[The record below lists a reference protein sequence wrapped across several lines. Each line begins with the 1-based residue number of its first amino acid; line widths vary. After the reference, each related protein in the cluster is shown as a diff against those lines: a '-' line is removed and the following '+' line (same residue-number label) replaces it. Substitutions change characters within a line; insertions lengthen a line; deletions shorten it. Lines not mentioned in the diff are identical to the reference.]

1 MPTVKSTIQLL
12 VQPSD
17 KKYRIK
23 PLFYGHPE
31 VVADRFDEG
40 LRMIKK
46 RIKESLKLFKF
57 NRDSGDPLLWMIF
70 NPDLKSKLLHLRIP
84 VGRAGLEGSFYYIS
98 YQLQGMTFV
107 CLPAFNQYQFIAT
120 YGLPIEEQ
128 VADTIAHLVKT
139 HKKSLDSREVF
150 DLSVFTTPKGTF
162 VHPLEMNLSI
172 VPEKFSFEEQD
183 LSSLFS
189 SIVPSSKFNGQNEIY
204 AVGEN
209 LNERYPGDLSRAYQ
223 RDQIIDQLVHQIF
236 RGNRTPLVIV
246 GKRGVGKSTLIH
258 EVLYRYME
266 REIDPKDFSQTL
278 WQINPN
284 RIITGM
290 SVVGWWQKRFEAIID
305 YARLRLKK
313 INSKLT
319 TTDHLLFD
327 NPIAMLRIGQSAQ
340 NKFTLNNVLL
350 PYLEKR
356 MIGVIILATP
366 EEWQIVQEKNQRFA
380 NLFQVTRLPE
390 FDYKTAVKAVIEQR
404 CDLEDK
410 NHCQFTIQAIDQLFT
425 LQRNFMQQKA
435 LPGSVMR
442 IMNQL
447 AARYRN
453 QFIDLPEVRENFEQF
468 SGLNQ
473 KVFDESLTL
482 ESNEIEKFIGQDLVG
497 QPAAVKALA
506 DTIHQIKARLNNPR
520 RPLSSFMF
528 IGPTGV
534 GKTQAAKVLAKFLT
548 GNEEQLV
555 RFDMNEFV
563 AGDAVDRLI
572 GTYYQPEGQLTGKV
586 RHTPFGILLLDEI
599 EKADSSVH
607 DLLLQ
612 VLDDGRLTDSLG
624 KTVDFTNMIIIM
636 TSNVGARE
644 ISSQLGFEKNNAT
657 NHAIYQTS
665 LRKKFRPEFINRI
678 DQVVIFK
685 SLSFDHILN
694 IARLQIKELL
704 SRDGFVRRTTILDI
718 SQEALTWVARRGF
731 DEKMGGRAL
740 KRQIERDLTM
750 LSAEQLIATQ
760 EDLPILFRIDIDETG
775 NQLVPNIQQLRFAS
789 MSSKNNLPVLPT
801 AARGKT
807 FFRRQLEQLEQIEKK
822 IYRMEESAPEND
834 EPIMITGAETEE
846 NLNWQYYNFK
856 NNLIAIKEELTSLSL
871 GYGNDHFIQNQRQAF
886 RFKAAILPKIDETIS
901 FEDQLFDQ
909 ESLAEIT
916 ENYRY
921 GTIKF
926 DSTATDFLSA
936 WLQVSWIKKSI
947 DPFLKGDAET
957 VILQFKSCINQMGKT
972 EIDFLLERYKSLFD
986 HLDLTSEINKKQQSI
1001 RVSGYGLSELL
1012 AQENGY
1018 TLFYQSHRN
1027 PIPILTTLTNEKGT
1041 RLSKGDPL
1049 RVLRVFDIERTMTD
1063 LRTGLTSLAKLT
1075 AEEFLLLVMG
1085 N

>member
-12 VQPSD
+12 VQPTD
-17 KKYRIK
+17 KKYRVR
-23 PLFYGHPE
+23 PLFYGYPE
-31 VVADRFDEG
+31 VVAERFDEG
-40 LRMIKK
+40 LSMIKK
-46 RIKESLKLFKF
+46 RIKENLKYFKF
-57 NRDSGDPLLWMIF
+57 DRTSGDALLWMIF
-70 NPDLKSKLLHLRIP
+70 NPKAEGQLLHLRIP
-84 VGRAGLEGSFYYIS
+84 VGRASLEGNFYYVS

-107 CLPAFNQYQFIAT
+107 CLPAFDQYQFIAT
-120 YGLPIEEQ
+120 HGVAIETQ
-128 VADTIAHLVKT
+128 VTDTIAYLIRT
-139 HKKSLDSREVF
+139 YKKSLDSREIF
-150 DLSVFTTPKGTF
+150 DISIFTTPKGSF
-162 VHPLEMNLSI
+162 IHPLEMNLAVASQ
-172 VPEKFSFEEQD
+172 KFSFEQAD

-189 SIVPSSKFNGQNEIY
+189 SIVPNSSFDGQKEINV
-204 AVGEN
+204 VGEN
-209 LNERYPGDLSRAYQ
+209 LNERYPSELSRAYQ
-223 RDQIIDQLVHQIF
+223 RDQTVDQLVHQIF
-236 RGNRTPLVIV
+236 RGNRTPLVII
-246 GKRGVGKSTLIH
+246 GKRGVGKNTLIN
-258 EVLYRYME
+258 EVLFRYLE
-266 REIDPKDFSQTL
+266 TELDPKDSTQTL

-290 SVVGWWQKRFEAIID
+290 SIVGWWQKRFEAIIE

-313 INSKLT
+313 VSIKLT

-380 NLFQVTRLPE
+380 NLFQVIRLPE

-410 NHCQFTIQAIDQLFT
+410 NHCQFSIQAIDQLFT

-447 AARYRN
+447 ATRYRN
-453 QFIDLPEVRENFEQF
+453 QFIDLPEVRKNFEQF

-473 KVFDESLTL
+473 QIFDESLTL
-482 ESNEIEKFIGQDLVG
+482 KPNEIENFIGQELVG
-497 QPAAVKALA
+497 QPDAVKALA
-506 DTIHQIKARLNNPR
+506 DTIHQIKARLTNPR
-520 RPLSSFMF
+520 RPLSSFML

-534 GKTQAAKVLAKFLT
+534 GKTQAAKVLAKYLT
-548 GNEEQLV
+548 GSEDSLL
-555 RFDMNEFV
+555 RFDMNEYINY
-563 AGDAVDRLI
+563 DAVDRLI

-599 EKADSSVH
+599 EKAHHSVH

-624 KTVDFTNMIIIM
+624 KTVDFTNIIVIM

-644 ISSQLGFEKNNAT
+644 ISSQLGFEKTNGN
-657 NHAIYQTS
+657 NHAIYQS
-665 LRKKFRPEFINRI
+665 ALRKRFRPEFINRI

-718 SQEALTWVARRGF
+718 SQEALAWVARRGF

-760 EDLPILFRIDIDETG
+760 EDLPILFSIDIDEKS

-789 MSSKNNLPVLPT
+789 MSSKNKLPALPT
-801 AARGKT
+801 AVRGKS
-807 FFRRQLEQLEQIEKK
+807 FFRRQLEQLEQLERK
-822 IYRMEESAPEND
+822 IYQMEESEPEKD
-834 EPIMITGAETEE
+834 QPIMVTGLQTEE
-846 NLNWQYYNFK
+846 QLNWQYYNFK
-856 NNLIAIKEELTSLSL
+856 NNLIALKEELTSLSL
-871 GYGNDHFIQNQRQAF
+871 GYGSGHYIQNQRQAF
-886 RFKAAILPKIDETIS
+886 RFKLAILPVSNEAIS
-901 FEDQLFDQ
+901 LEDQLFDQ
-909 ESLAEIT
+909 ETLAEIT

-921 GTIKF
+921 GTTKF
-926 DSTATDFLSA
+926 DSTDTDFLSA
-936 WLQVSWIKKSI
+936 WLQVFWLKESI
-947 DPFLKGDAET
+947 DPFLKGTAET
-957 VILQFKSCINQMGKT
+957 VKLQFKSCINQQGKE
-972 EIDFLLERYKSLFD
+972 EITFLLNLYKSLFD
-986 HLDLTSEINKKQQSI
+986 QLDLTSEIHEEQQQI
-1001 RVSGYGLSELL
+1001 QASGYGLSRLL
-1012 AQENGY
+1012 SEEIGY
-1018 TLFYQSHRN
+1018 TLFYQSHQN
-1027 PIPILTTLTNEKGT
+1027 PIPILTFLTDADGH
-1041 RLSKGDPL
+1041 RLNKASALK
-1049 RVLRVFDIERTMTD
+1049 VLRVFDIKRTMTD
-1063 LRTGLTSLAKLT
+1063 LRTGLTCLARLT

-1085 N
+1085 R

>member
-1 MPTVKSTIQLL
+1 MPSVKSTIQLL
-12 VQPSD
+12 VQPSHR
-17 KKYRIK
+17 KYRVK

-31 VVADRFDEG
+31 VVAERFDEG

-46 RIKESLKLFKF
+46 RIKENLKYFTF
-57 NRDSGDPLLWMIF
+57 NRSSGDPLLWMIF
-70 NPDLKSKLLHLRIP
+70 NPTIKAKLVSLRIP
-84 VGRAGLEGSFYYIS
+84 VGRAGLDGLFFYVS

-107 CLPAFNQYQFIAT
+107 CLPAFDQYQFIAT
-120 YGLPIEEQ
+120 YGVPIEEQ
-128 VADTIAHLVKT
+128 VADTIAHLVKL
-139 HKKSLDSREVF
+139 HKKSLDSRDVF
-150 DLSVFTTPKGTF
+150 DLSIFTTPKGSF
-162 VHPLEMNLSI
+162 VHPLEMNI
-172 VPEKFSFEEQD
+172 PVTHHKFSFEESD
-183 LSSLFS
+183 MN
-189 SIVPSSKFNGQNEIY
+189 SIFASILPSSDFNGQNEIHT
-204 AVGEN
+204 VGEN

-223 RDQIIDQLVHQIF
+223 RDQIVNQLFNQIF
-236 RGNRTPLVIV
+236 RGNRTPMVII
-246 GKRGVGKSTLIH
+246 GKRGVGKGTLIH
-258 EVLYRYME
+258 EVLYRYLE
-266 REIDPKDFSQTL
+266 AEIDHKDFSQIL

-290 SVVGWWQKRFEAIID
+290 SVVGWWQKRFEAIIE

-313 INSKLT
+313 ANAKLT

-327 NPIAMLRIGQSAQ
+327 NPIAMLRIGQSSQ

-380 NLFQVTRLPE
+380 NLFQITRLPE

-410 NHCQFTIQAIDQLFT
+410 NHCQFSIQAIDQLFT
-425 LQRNFMQQKA
+425 LQRNFMQQQA

-453 QFIDLPEVRENFEQF
+453 QYIDLPEVRENFEQF

-482 ESNEIEKFIGQDLVG
+482 ERNEIENFIGQDLVG
-497 QPAAVKALA
+497 QPDAVKALA

-520 RPLSSFMF
+520 RPLSSFML

-534 GKTQAAKVLAKFLT
+534 GKTQAAKVLAKYLT
-548 GNEEQLV
+548 GSEERLV

-599 EKADSSVH
+599 EKAHPSVH

-644 ISSQLGFEKNNAT
+644 ISSQLGFEKTSSTNN
-657 NHAIYQTS
+657 AIYQS
-665 LRKKFRPEFINRI
+665 ALRKKFRPEFINRI

-685 SLSFDHILN
+685 SLTFDHILN

-718 SQEALTWVARRGF
+718 SQEALAWVARRGF

-760 EDLPILFRIDIDETG
+760 EDLPILFSIDVDETN
-775 NQLVPNIQQLRFAS
+775 NQLVPNIEQLRFAS
-789 MSSKNNLPVLPT
+789 MSSKNNLPELPT
-801 AARGKT
+801 ASRGKG
-807 FFRRQLEQLEQIEKK
+807 FFRKQLEQLEKIEKK
-822 IYRMEESAPEND
+822 IYRMEESAPEKNT
-834 EPIMITGAETEE
+834 PIMITGEQTKE
-846 NLNWQYYNFK
+846 NLDWQYYNFK
-856 NNLIAIKEELTSLSL
+856 NNLIAIKEELASLSL
-871 GYGNDHFIQNQRQAF
+871 GYGSGHYIQNQTQAF
-886 RFKAAILPKIDETIS
+886 RFKSAILPHLDES
-901 FEDQLFDQ
+901 VSLEEQLFDQ

-921 GTIKF
+921 GTTKF
-926 DSTATDFLSA
+926 DSTDTDFLSA

-947 DPFLKGDAET
+947 TPFLKRETET
-957 VILQFKSCINQMGKT
+957 VTLQFKSCINQMGET
-972 EIDFLLERYKSLFD
+972 EIKFLLKLYKSLFD
-986 HLDLTSEINKKQQSI
+986 HLDLTAEIDKKKQLIQ
-1001 RVSGYGLSELL
+1001 VSGYGLTSLL
-1012 AQENGY
+1012 KGEIGY
-1018 TLFYQSHRN
+1018 TLFYQSHQN
-1027 PIPILTTLTNEKGT
+1027 PIPILTTLIDSNGQPIAKKEKI
-1041 RLSKGDPL
+1041 
-1049 RVLRVFDIERTMTD
+1049 RVFRVFDIQRTMTD
-1063 LRTGLTSLAKLT
+1063 LRTGLTCLAGLT

>member
-1 MPTVKSTIQLL
+1 MPSVKSTIQLL

-31 VVADRFDEG
+31 VVAERFDEG

-46 RIKESLKLFKF
+46 RIKESLKHFKF

-70 NPDLKSKLLHLRIP
+70 NPDLKSKLLPLRIP
-84 VGRAGLEGSFYYIS
+84 VGRAGLEGNFYYSS
-98 YQLQGMTFV
+98 YQLQGMTFI
-107 CLPAFNQYQFIAT
+107 CLPAFNHYQFIAS
-120 YGLPIEEQ
+120 YNIPIEDQ
-128 VADTIAHLVKT
+128 VADTIAYLVKT

-150 DLSVFTTPKGTF
+150 DLSIFTTPKGTF
-162 VHPLEMNLSI
+162 VHPLDMNLSI

-183 LSSLFS
+183 LSSLFA
-189 SIVPSSKFNGQNEIY
+189 SIVPSSKFNGQTEIY

-236 RGNRTPLVIV
+236 RGNRTPIVIV
-246 GKRGVGKSTLIH
+246 GKRGVGKNTLIN
-258 EVLYRYME
+258 EVLYRYLE
-266 REIDPKDFSQTL
+266 REIDPKDFSQTI

-290 SVVGWWQKRFEAIID
+290 SIVGWWQKRFEAIID

-313 INSKLT
+313 INGKLT

-327 NPIAMLRIGQSAQ
+327 NPIAMLRIGQSSQ

-447 AARYRN
+447 AARYRH

-473 KVFDESLTL
+473 KIFDESLTL
-482 ESNEIEKFIGQDLVG
+482 ESDEIEKFIGQDLVG
-497 QPAAVKALA
+497 QPTAVKALA
-506 DTIHQIKARLNNPR
+506 DTIHQIKSRLNNPR

-534 GKTQAAKVLAKFLT
+534 GKTQAAKVLAKYLT
-548 GNEEQLV
+548 GNEERLV

-599 EKADSSVH
+599 EKAHPSVH

-644 ISSQLGFEKNNAT
+644 ISSQLGFEKTSAT
-657 NHAIYQTS
+657 NQAIYQTS

-685 SLSFDHILN
+685 SLSFEHILN

-718 SQEALTWVARRGF
+718 SQEALTWVAKRGF

-760 EDLPILFRIDIDETG
+760 EDLPILFRIDIDEAG

-789 MSSKNNLPVLPT
+789 MSSKNNLPDLPT
-801 AARGKT
+801 AASGKR
-807 FFRRQLEQLEQIEKK
+807 FFRKQLEQLERIEKK
-822 IYRMEESAPEND
+822 IYQLEESAPEND

-856 NNLIAIKEELTSLSL
+856 NNLIALKEELTSLSL
-871 GYGNDHFIQNQRQAF
+871 GYGSGHYIQNQRQAF
-886 RFKAAILPKIDETIS
+886 RFKAAILSKTDETIS
-901 FEDQLFDQ
+901 LEDQLFDQ

-947 DPFLKGDAET
+947 NPFLKGDAET
-957 VILQFKSCINQMGKT
+957 VILHFKSCINQMGKT
-972 EIDFLLERYKSLFD
+972 EIDFLLKRYKSLFD
-986 HLDLTSEINKKQQSI
+986 HLDLTSEINKKQGTIS
-1001 RVSGYGLSELL
+1001 VSGYGLSELL
-1012 AQENGY
+1012 TKEVGY

-1027 PIPILTTLTNEKGT
+1027 PIPILTNLTNQKGQ
-1041 RLSKGDPL
+1041 SIANQDQL

-1085 N
+1085 S